1 MYNYSAMSET
11 AIKIT
16 NLSKSFGELKAVNK
30 LNLEI
35 KKGEVF
41 GFLGPNGAGKT
52 TTIRMLMNFIFPDSG
67 RVELLGRNLQANPAE
82 LMKDVGYIAGDIALY
97 ENYTVGEFLKYME
110 QLQGK
115 RSKKRTELLER
126 FDLAP
131 GRKIRQLSKGNKQ
144 KVAII
149 QAFMFSPKLLILD
162 EPTSGL
168 DPLLQIEFYKSIN
181 ELKSEGST
189 VFFSSHV
196 LSEVQRVCDRVG
208 IIRKGNLI
216 AIETIKS
223 LTSKNIYQVELLGS
237 AKIELKDL
245 RLKNISAFKRTN
257 ESVTFTY
264 SGDINLLLKNL
275 ARFNLLHVSIKE
287 PDLEQLF
294 LNYYKQK

>member
-1 MYNYSAMSET
+1 MAT
-11 AIKIT
+11 AAIKVK
-16 NLSKSFGELKAVNK
+16 NLTKSFGNLTAVNK

-35 KKGEVF
+35 QQGEVF

-67 RVELLGRNLQANPAE
+67 KVELLGLDLEQHSAE
-82 LMKDVGYIAGDIALY
+82 IMQNVGYIAGDIALY
-97 ENYTVGEFLKYME
+97 ESYTVGEFLKYME

-115 RSKKRTELLER
+115 RSKKKTELLER

-131 GRKIRQLSKGNKQ
+131 NRKIRQLSKGNKQ

-149 QAFMFSPKLLILD
+149 QAFMFAPKLLILD

-168 DPLLQIEFYKSIN
+168 DPLLQIEFYKLIT

-216 AIETIKS
+216 AIETIRS
-223 LTSKNIYQVELLGS
+223 LTSKNIYDVELLGTN
-237 AKIELKDL
+237 KISLQDL
-245 RLKNISAFKRTN
+245 RLKNVSAFKTTH

-275 ARFNLLHVSIKE
+275 SRFNLLHVSIKE

-294 LNYYKQK
+294 LHYYEQK